1 MPETR
6 FSALSRNHAWM
17 CPALALLLAAA
28 VLMLFGLSVWTAL
41 VAALLLAC
49 PAMVVWGLFAA
60 ARDSRG
66 RNKAAATTCCVDP
79 SPSKPGDEIMP
90 KAILLAAAVGASL
103 VLGGTAQAH
112 CDAIGGPVTTA
123 AVRALDTNNVHAV
136 LPYVPASAEPEL
148 TATFTQ
154 AMTVRAG
161 GPDAKALADRF
172 FMETAVRLHRAG
184 EGAPYT
190 GLKPADTD
198 FGPAIPAAEQ
208 ALATGKVEPLLEFL
222 SREIEHGVRE
232 RFAHAAGD
240 KPKEPTGAAEVP
252 AAREHVQEELGF
264 IGYVEAIY
272 LATKG
277 SGHAAGPAAAEAC
290 RH

>member
-1 MPETR
+1 MPKR
-6 FSALSRNHAWM
+6 F
-17 CPALALLLAAA
+17 LLAAA
-28 VLMLFGLSVWTAL
+28 VVGAGLTIT
-41 VAALLLAC
+41 
-49 PAMVVWGLFAA
+49 AA
-60 ARDSRG
+60 AH
-66 RNKAAATTCCVDP
+66 
-79 SPSKPGDEIMP
+79 
-90 KAILLAAAVGASL
+90 
-103 VLGGTAQAH
+103 AH

-123 AVRALDTNNVHAV
+123 AMQALDASNIHAV
-136 LPYVPASAEPEL
+136 LPYVPGSAEPEL
-148 TATFTQ
+148 TAAFTQ
-154 AMTVRAG
+154 AMAVRAG

-190 GLKPADTD
+190 GLKPAGTD

-240 KPKEPTGAAEVP
+240 RPKEPMSAEQVP
-252 AAREHVQEELGF
+252 AAREHVRAELGF

-272 LATKG
+272 RAAKG
-277 SGHAAGPAAAEAC
+277 GGHAEGPATADAC
-290 RH
+290 GH